1 MFQSN
6 LDKNEGKR
14 YFALFIATSGG
25 IGKNLPIMRELLS
38 GEHGIKPLAGQHFYL
53 WCGKRDRRH
62 GEGEMLQSQ
71 AIIERL
77 GGVVDILRIVEE
89 GHSKSNEKSKAN
101 LL

>member
-6 LDKNEGKR
+6 LDKNEGER

-62 GEGEMLQSQ
+62 GVKVRCSNR
-71 AIIERL
+71 RL
-77 GGVVDILRIVEE
+77 LSSDWE
-89 GHSKSNEKSKAN
+89 
-101 LL
+101 LLLISCE